1 MSGGERKKNELLHMY
16 MLEPK
21 LILLDE
27 VDSGLDVDAI
37 NIVAKAINDYYKEY
51 KPTILIITHHDK
63 ILDLIK
69 PNVVHVM
76 SKGKIIKNGDIKLAK
91 QIEKDGF
98 NSVK

>member
-1 MSGGERKKNELLHMY
+1 MY